1 MAGFSIDLDV
11 LRAPSIKANGGSGL
25 AQLRLR
31 ASDGPRSRAQGRQS
45 GQEDHGVDASSAAA
59 GGATAGE
66 LVWVSLYLSTDGRLD
81 SGDSL
86 LMRRQVR
93 LEANSDK
100 VLKFDFSTAGLAV
113 AEGSYN
119 LIARIEPP
127 AGVVD
132 RNLANNQSVELVNGR
147 GSDPVLVW
155 TSTALNAIQSAGSNG
170 KPGVPPTLGTRL
182 MAILSTAMLDAVAAF
197 GDKVSP
203 YSFDLKA
210 PSGASREAAIVGAAQ
225 RILSQELP
233 GESDLIQAQ
242 LAKSLAELKGSKQ
255 GIQAGLAFGAGLAD
269 QVRASRASDGYD
281 NTTPYTPPADGLPGY
296 VWMPATSGPT
306 AGVALGANWGSVTP
320 WVISGPDAYGSD
332 GLHCRPDVDLDAYAT
347 QLNEVRQFGGLTSTA
362 VTSIE
367 RTADQTQIALFW
379 AYDRPDT
386 FRPYG
391 QLIDLA
397 MDVAASKKSSLE
409 TTASLIA
416 SLSTA
421 MADSVIC
428 AWKEKYTN
436 VQPRP
441 SDLITGAYA
450 DTDGMAST
458 VRDSQWQSLLSSING
473 IQSPPFP
480 DFLSGHSAMG
490 GAFASVMTQFFG
502 DKVVFSAR
510 SAELSGVERSFDGW
524 IAPGSLGDLSTVAVR
539 PNSFYEAGL
548 EDAVSRIYGGVHIR
562 EACLDS
568 FNVGLKVGEA
578 VARTFL
584 GQGALV

>member
-1 MAGFSIDLDV
+1 M
-11 LRAPSIKANGGSGL
+11 
-25 AQLRLR
+25 
-31 ASDGPRSRAQGRQS
+31 
-45 GQEDHGVDASSAAA
+45 
-59 GGATAGE
+59 
-66 LVWVSLYLSTDGRLD
+66 
-81 SGDSL
+81 
-86 LMRRQVR
+86 
-93 LEANSDK
+93 
-100 VLKFDFSTAGLAV
+100 
-113 AEGSYN
+113 
-119 LIARIEPP
+119 
-127 AGVVD
+127 
-132 RNLANNQSVELVNGR
+132 
-147 GSDPVLVW
+147 
-155 TSTALNAIQSAGSNG
+155 
-170 KPGVPPTLGTRL
+170 
-182 MAILSTAMLDAVAAF
+182 
-197 GDKVSP
+197 
-203 YSFDLKA
+203 A

-242 LAKSLAELKGSKQ
+242 LTKSLAELKGSKQ

-269 QVRASRASDGYD
+269 QVRASRASDGY
-281 NTTPYTPPADGLPGY
+281 NNNTPYTPPADGLPGY

-320 WVISGPDAYGSD
+320 WVISGPDAYRSD

-347 QLNEVRQFGGLTSTA
+347 QLNEVRQFGGLSSTA

-441 SDLITGAYA
+441 SDLITGAYS
-450 DTDGMAST
+450 DIDGMAST

-502 DKVVFSAR
+502 DNVVFSAR
-510 SAELSGVERSFDGW
+510 SEELPGVERSFDGW

>member
-1 MAGFSIDLDV
+1 MADFSIDLDV

-31 ASDGPRSRAQGRQS
+31 ASDGPRSRAQGRQP
-45 GQEDHGVDASSAAA
+45 GQDDHGVDTSSPAA
-59 GGATAGE
+59 GGVAAGE

-86 LMRRQVR
+86 LLRRQVR

-132 RNLANNQSVELVNGR
+132 SNLVNNESVALVNSR
-147 GSDPVLVW
+147 GGDPVLVW

-182 MAILSTAMLDAVAAF
+182 MAMLSTAMLDAVAAF

-242 LAKSLAELKGSKQ
+242 LAKSLAELQGSKQ
-255 GIQAGLAFGAGLAD
+255 GIQAGLAFGADLAD
-269 QVRASRASDGYD
+269 QVRASRASDGY
-281 NTTPYTPPADGLPGY
+281 NNNTPYTPPAAGLPGY

-320 WVISGPDAYGSD
+320 WVISGPDAYQSD
-332 GLHCRPDVDLDAYAT
+332 GLYCRPDVDLDAYAT

-391 QLIDLA
+391 QLLDIA
-397 MDVAASKKSSLE
+397 MDVAASKKSSLA

-441 SDLITGAYA
+441 SDLITGAFS

-473 IQSPPFP
+473 VQSPPFP
-480 DFLSGHSAMG
+480 DFLSGHSVMG

-502 DKVVFSAR
+502 DNVVFSAR
-510 SAELSGVERSFDGW
+510 SEELPGVERSFDGW

>member
-1 MAGFSIDLDV
+1 MADFSIDLEL
-11 LRAPSIKANGGSGL
+11 LRAPSIRARGNSGL
-25 AQLRLR
+25 AQLRLSTGHGALSR
-31 ASDGPRSRAQGRQS
+31 SGGLGSGRDRDGDDDRPA
-45 GQEDHGVDASSAAA
+45 AAAA
-59 GGATAGE
+59 GAGE

-81 SGDSL
+81 SGDTL
-86 LMRRQVR
+86 LLRRQVR
-93 LEANSDK
+93 LGATRDT
-100 VLKFDFSTAGLAV
+100 VLNFEFSTAGLAL

-119 LIARIEPP
+119 LIARVEPP
-127 AGVVD
+127 AGVLD
-132 RNLANNQSVELVNGR
+132 SNPANNQSVALVNGR

-182 MAILSTAMLDAVAAF
+182 LAMLSTAMLDSAAAF
-197 GDKVSP
+197 GDSVSP
-203 YSFDLKA
+203 YRFDLKA
-210 PSGASREAAIVGAAQ
+210 PKGASREAAIVGAAQ
-225 RILSQELP
+225 RILALELP

-255 GIQAGLAFGAGLAD
+255 GLQAGLAFGAGVAD
-269 QVRASRASDGYD
+269 QVRASRATDGFD
-281 NTTPYTPPADGLPGY
+281 NTTPYIPPADGLAGY

-306 AGVALGANWGSVTP
+306 AGVALGAHWGSVTP
-320 WVISGPDAYGSD
+320 WVISGPDAFQSN
-332 GLHCRPDVDLDAYAT
+332 GLQCRPDVDLNQYAT
-347 QLNEVRQFGGLTSTA
+347 QLNEVRRVGGLADTA
-362 VTSIE
+362 VTAIE

-391 QLIDLA
+391 QLLDIA
-397 MDVAASKKSSLE
+397 MDVAASKSSSLE
-409 TTASLIA
+409 TNARLIA

-441 SDLITGAYA
+441 SDLITGSFS
-450 DTDGMAST
+450 DTDGVDST
-458 VRDSQWQSLLSSING
+458 VRDTGWQSLLSSING

-502 DKVVFSAR
+502 DNVVFSAR
-510 SAELSGVERSFDGW
+510 SAELPGVERSFDGR

-548 EDAVSRIYGGVHIR
+548 EDAVSRVYGGVHIR

-568 FNVGLKVGEA
+568 FNVGLKVGDA
-578 VARTFL
+578 VAHAFL
-584 GQGALV
+584 G